1 MRQNDT
7 NEERTKVIEGFSTRE
22 KAAARQKNE
31 RNKADGFRPAAAKI
45 AKASNKTRQSDFSPP
60 RSVTEDFKKAKPSE
74 KQSAPKKAVREKE
87 AKKIRGHIPSP
98 FTGLLLALIIVLAIA
113 SFITIVSQT
122 TKIDKISIK
131 TEDVGFNDKALKIC
145 EKLKGK
151 SYIGL
156 DSADIEKA
164 ILKLSPLISECNL
177 SGQFPRKLEV
187 SITYESPAYYTCSE
201 DMFYA
206 LSPELKILGKGRL
219 EELDITSVD
228 SSLVRLYLPSF
239 IEEEIGEN
247 IEFSSGESYIFRICE
262 KLADYEALGKIHS
275 VDLSNTQRISFIFE
289 KRFRCDLGSSD
300 DIEAKLTAAENI
312 FKNKLQGLL
321 GTERTAIINVSNPTS
336 ASVRTDVP
344 LENGT

>member
-1 MRQNDT
+1 MRQNNI
-7 NEERTKVIEGFSTRE
+7 NEERTKVIESFSARE
-22 KAAARQKNE
+22 RAAARQKNVKE
-31 RNKADGFRPAAAKI
+31 KADGFRPAAVKSAKEGNN
-45 AKASNKTRQSDFSPP
+45 ARQRDFSPP
-60 RSVTEDFKKAKPSE
+60 RSVTEDFKKARPSE
-74 KQSAPKKAVREKE
+74 KQSTPQKAVREKQ
-87 AKKIRGHIPSP
+87 AKRIRGHIPSP
-98 FTGLLLALIIVLAIA
+98 FTGLLLALITVLTVA

-156 DSADIEKA
+156 NSADIEKA
-164 ILKLSPLISECNL
+164 ILSLSPLISDCKF
-177 SGQFPRKLEV
+177 SGQFPRKLNV

-206 LSPELKILGKGRL
+206 LSPELKILSKVNL
-219 EELDITSVD
+219 EDLDMSSVD

-239 IEEEIGEN
+239 IEQETGEML
-247 IEFSSGESYIFRICE
+247 EFSSGEGYIFRICE
-262 KLADYEALGKIHS
+262 KLADYEALGKIYS
-275 VDLSNTQRISFIFE
+275 VDLSNTQKISFIFE

-300 DIEAKLTAAENI
+300 DIEAKLTAAESI

-321 GTERTAIINVSNPTS
+321 GTERTAVINVSNPTS